1 VLNTE
6 LLNPASTAQLERAGE
21 LLQQGKLVAV
31 PTETVYGLAA
41 DATNPDAVSA
51 IFTAKGRPA
60 DHPLIVHLHDV
71 SALTHWA
78 QQIPPSAYV
87 LAEAFWPGPLTLL
100 LQKADHV
107 SSVVTGGL
115 DSIGLRVPAHPVLLE
130 LLTRFKLA
138 VAAPSA
144 NPYKKLSPTSAQQVM
159 ATMAGKVDAVLDGGD
174 CEFGLESTIVSLLG
188 ERVEVLRAGP
198 IGVAALE
205 KVLGFA
211 VHQPKQHQVKVS
223 GNVLAHYQPN
233 TPLYC
238 LTFSALSQ
246 YVAATKQKVAVLHI
260 TPLAT
265 PLDNTRP
272 ASRPQHAYVQMPSDP
287 LAYGRALYRVM
298 YEADALGVDTILVE
312 LPGSDPQWTA
322 VHDRLAR
329 ASSDPKNIVGMLSSS
344 T

>member
-1 VLNTE
+1 MLNTE

-60 DHPLIVHLHDV
+60 DHPLIVHLHDI

-78 QQIPPSAYV
+78 QHIPPSAYV

-107 SSVVTGGL
+107 SPVVTGGL

-188 ERVEVLRAGP
+188 DRVEVLRAGP

-205 KVLGFA
+205 QVLGFA
-211 VHQPKQHQVKVS
+211 VHQPKKHQVKVS

-246 YVAATKQKVAVLHI
+246 YLDGTQQKVAVLHI

-265 PLDNTRP
+265 PRP
-272 ASRPQHAYVQMPSDP
+272 HALPQQVSFQMPSDP
-287 LAYGRALYRVM
+287 VAYGRALYRVM
-298 YEADALGVDTILVE
+298 YEADALGVDTILLE
-312 LPGSDPQWTA
+312 LPGTDPQWSA
-322 VHDRLAR
+322 VQDRLAR
-329 ASSDPKNIVGMLSSS
+329 ASSDPTNIVGMLSSS